1 MASARHRPPGCD
13 ITRKELTVLVISC
26 TGASLA
32 FGGLFLSMEKL
43 SGGGFNQEIWPSVS
57 TMPQNKLDIHAYL
70 NIPASTVHPTNLYV
84 VVIILPAVTT

>member
-13 ITRKELTVLVISC
+13 IIRKQLTVLVISC
-26 TGASLA
+26 IGASLA

-57 TMPQNKLDIHAYL
+57 MMSQNKLDIRAYL
-70 NIPASTVHPTNLYV
+70 NIPASTVHPTDLYV
-84 VVIILPAVTT
+84 VAIVLLAVTT

>member
-13 ITRKELTVLVISC
+13 ITRERLTVSVIC

-84 VVIILPAVTT
+84 VVIILLAVTT